1 MSKNTSFNLGNHF
14 ESFVKEQ
21 VKSGRYGSGS
31 EVMRAG
37 LRVLEDK
44 EKSIEALR
52 EKLAIGAGQ
61 ADRGEF
67 VKNFSIE
74 SIQHQIDSKVTA

>member
-1 MSKNTSFNLGNHF
+1 MEMSKNTSFNLGDHF
-14 ESFVKEQ
+14 SGFVKEQ
-21 VKSGRYGSGS
+21 VQSGRYGSGS

-37 LRVLEDK
+37 LRVLETQ
-44 EKSIEALR
+44 EKNIKALR

-67 VKNFSIE
+67 VKNFSMDD
-74 SIQHQIDSKVTA
+74 IQRQIDKK